1 MITNMTIA
9 TLMAM
14 ILFLQL
20 LQPMILR
27 STFNHVNIMK
37 TITTVTIQIMPII
50 IRKEMAITPIL
61 IMITPSLRII
71 PIRTNITVTAKHQER
86 GKQTTLVT
94 RIPPTGPGSRRH
106 KDPQGRRAPPLRQRR
121 PGQGGPS

>member
-1 MITNMTIA
+1 MTIA

-27 STFNHVNIMK
+27 STFNHVNKMK
-37 TITTVTIQIMPII
+37 TITKVTIQIMPII

-71 PIRTNITVTAKHQER
+71 LKRTIITVTTKHQAQR
-86 GKQTTLVT
+86 GKQTTPVT

-106 KDPQGRRAPPLRQRR
+106 KNPQGRRAPPLRQRR